1 LRRSKAAGESM
12 FEGFGISC
20 MSDEAIDRIHDATLE
35 VLKFTGIKVYSDDA
49 LEIYHGG
56 GCTVDKSSSTVFF
69 PAHVVEDCIRS
80 APPSFVLGARD
91 PKHDF
96 VMGGKRV
103 GFCNFSCGVQVADLE
118 DGSIRES
125 TRKDTENVSK
135 LVDYLDQYDILD
147 CPVVPRDV
155 NQAIF
160 PLHNYEAM
168 ISNTTKHC
176 STAPFNFRLAELII
190 EMASAVAGGKE
201 NLRRRPI
208 ISADVCPQSPLSLAR
223 ETCETIIAY
232 ARHEIPVNVLSMAL
246 AGGTSPVTLA
256 GTLVTHN
263 AEVLAGICLSQ
274 LTKRGTPN
282 IYGSSTTMMEMRR
295 GTATV
300 GCPEMAM
307 LGACVASMARSYRIP
322 SFLAGS

>member
-1 LRRSKAAGESM
+1 VRRSKAAGESM
-12 FEGFGISC
+12 YEGFGISC
-20 MSDEAIDRIHDATLE
+20 LSDAAIDRIHDATLE
-35 VLKFTGIKVYSDDA
+35 VLKFTGIKVYSDEA
-49 LEIYHGG
+49 LEIYYSG
-56 GCTVDKSSSTVFF
+56 GCTVDQATSTVYF
-69 PAHVVEDCIRS
+69 PAYVVEDCIRS
-80 APPSFVLGARD
+80 APPSFIMAARN
-91 PKHDF
+91 PEHDF

-125 TRKDTENVSK
+125 TKKDTEDISK

-155 NQAIF
+155 KQSVF
-160 PLHNYEAM
+160 PLHNFEAM
-168 ISNTTKHC
+168 ISNTSKHC

-190 EMASAVAGGKE
+190 DMASAVVGGKDK
-201 NLRRRPI
+201 LRQRPI

-223 ETCETIIAY
+223 ETCETIISY
-232 ARHEIPVNVLSMAL
+232 ARNEIPVNVLSMAL

-274 LTKRGTPN
+274 LTKKGTPN

-307 LGACVASMARSYRIP
+307 LGACVAAMAKKYRIP

>member
-1 LRRSKAAGESM
+1 VRRSKAAAEIM
-12 FEGFGISC
+12 VEGFGLNCIS
-20 MSDEAIDRIHDATLE
+20 DAAVERIHDATLE
-35 VLKFTGIKVYSDDA
+35 VLKHTGIKVYSEDA

-56 GCTVDKSSSTVFF
+56 GCTVDKANQTVYF
-69 PAHVVEDCIRS
+69 PAHVVENCIRS
-80 APPSFVLGARD
+80 APPSFVMAARN
-91 PKHDF
+91 PQHDY
-96 VMGGKRV
+96 VMGGRRV

-125 TRKDTENVSK
+125 TKKDTENVSK

-160 PLHNYEAM
+160 PLHNFEAM
-168 ISNTTKHC
+168 ISNTSKHC
-176 STAPFNFRLAELII
+176 STAPYNFRLAELMI
-190 EMASAVAGGKE
+190 EMASAVVGGKDK
-201 NLRRRPI
+201 LRARPI

-232 ARHEIPVNVLSMAL
+232 ARQEIPVNVLSMAL

-274 LTKRGTPN
+274 LTNPGTPN

-307 LGACVASMARSYRIP
+307 LGACVASMAKSYRIP

>member
-1 LRRSKAAGESM
+1 MRRSKAAGEM
-12 FEGFGISC
+12 MHEGMGISC
-20 MSDEAIDRIHDATLE
+20 ISDAAIDRIHESTLE
-35 VLKFTGIKVYSDDA
+35 VLRHTGIKVYSDDA
-49 LEIYHGG
+49 LNIYHSG
-56 GCTVDKSSSTVFF
+56 GCIIDKSTRTVFF
-69 PAHVVEDCIRS
+69 PTHIVEDCIKS
-80 APPSFVLGARD
+80 APSSFILGARN
-91 PKHDF
+91 PEQDF

-103 GFCNFSCGVQVADLE
+103 GFCNFSCGVQVVDIEKGTVRDSTKQDTAD
-118 DGSIRES
+118 
-125 TRKDTENVSK
+125 VAK

-147 CPVVPRDV
+147 CPVVPREV
-155 NQAIF
+155 NQEVF
-160 PLHNYEAM
+160 CLHNYEAM
-168 ISNTTKHC
+168 ASNTSKHC
-176 STAPFNFRLAELII
+176 STAPHSFRHAELII

-201 NLRRRPI
+201 KLKQKPI
-208 ISADVCPQSPLSLAR
+208 ISADVCPQSPLSIAR

-232 ARHEIPVNVLSMAL
+232 ARHDIPVNVLSMAL

-295 GTATV
+295 GTAVV

-307 LGACVASMARSYRIP
+307 LGACVAAMARRYRLP

>member
-1 LRRSKAAGESM
+1 MRRSKTAGESM
-12 FEGFGISC
+12 FEGFGLTSIS
-20 MSDEAIDRIHDATLE
+20 EAAIERIHDATLE
-35 VLKFTGIKVYSDDA
+35 VLKFTGIKVYSDEA

-56 GCTVDKSSSTVFF
+56 GCTVDKASRTVFF

-80 APPSFVLGARD
+80 APPSFVLAARD
-91 PKHDF
+91 PEHDF
-96 VMGGKRV
+96 VIGGKRV
-103 GFCNFSCGVQVADLE
+103 GFCNFSCGVQVVDLE
-118 DGSIRES
+118 DGTVRDS
-125 TRKDTENVSK
+125 TKKDTEDVAK

-155 NQAIF
+155 NQAVF

-176 STAPFNFRLAELII
+176 STAPYNFRLAELII
-190 EMASAVAGGKE
+190 EMASAVAGGREK
-201 NLRRRPI
+201 LRQRPI

-232 ARHEIPVNVLSMAL
+232 AREEIPVNVLSMAL

-263 AEVLAGICLSQ
+263 AEVLGGICLSQ
-274 LTKRGTPN
+274 LTRRGTPN
-282 IYGSSTTMMEMRR
+282 IYGSSTTIMEMRR

-307 LGACVASMARSYRIP
+307 IGACVAAMAKSYRIP

>member
-1 LRRSKAAGESM
+1 M

-20 MSDEAIDRIHDATLE
+20 MSEEAIDRIHDATLE
-35 VLKFTGIKVYSDDA
+35 VLKFTGIRVYSDDA

-56 GCTVDKSSSTVFF
+56 GCTVDRETQTVFF
-69 PAHVVEDCIRS
+69 PSHVVEDCIRS
-80 APPSFVLGARD
+80 APPSFVMAARD
-91 PKHDF
+91 PEHDF

-103 GFCNFSCGVQVADLE
+103 GFCNFSCGVQVVDLD
-118 DGSIRES
+118 DGSVRES
-125 TRKDTENVSK
+125 TKSDTENVSR

-155 NQAIF
+155 KQAIF

-168 ISNTTKHC
+168 TANTTKHC
-176 STAPFNFRLAELII
+176 STAPFSYRLSELII

-208 ISADVCPQSPLSLAR
+208 ISADVCPQSPLSLAQ
-223 ETCETIIAY
+223 ETCETIISY

-274 LTKRGTPN
+274 LTNRGTPN

-307 LGACVASMARSYRIP
+307 LGACVAAMARRYRLP
-322 SFLAGS
+322 SFLSGS

>member
-1 LRRSKAAGESM
+1 LRRSKAAGESI
-12 FEGFGISC
+12 FEGFSINC
-20 MSDEAIDRIHDATLE
+20 MSEAAIDRVHDATLE
-35 VLKFTGIKVYSDDA
+35 VLKFTGIKVYSDEA
-49 LEIYHGG
+49 LEIYQGG
-56 GCTVDKSSSTVFF
+56 GCTVDKASRTVFF

-80 APPSFVLGARD
+80 APSSFVLAARD
-91 PKHDF
+91 PKHDY
-96 VMGGKRV
+96 VMGGRRV
-103 GFCNFSCGVQVADLE
+103 GFCNFSCGVQVVDLE
-118 DGSIRES
+118 DGSVRDS
-125 TRKDTENVSK
+125 TKQDTVNVSK

-155 NQAIF
+155 NQAVF

-168 ISNTTKHC
+168 ISNTSKHC
-176 STAPFNFRLAELII
+176 STAPFSFRLAEIMLD
-190 EMASAVAGGKE
+190 MASTVAGGKE

-208 ISADVCPQSPLSLAR
+208 ISADVCPQSPLSLAQ
-223 ETCETIIAY
+223 ETCETIISY

-307 LGACVASMARSYRIP
+307 LGACVAAMAKSYQIP

>member
-1 LRRSKAAGESM
+1 LRRSKAAGGSM

-20 MSDEAIDRIHDATLE
+20 MSEEAIDRIHDATLE
-35 VLKFTGIKVYSDDA
+35 VLKFTGIRVYSDDA

-56 GCTVDKSSSTVFF
+56 GCTVDRETQTVFF
-69 PAHVVEDCIRS
+69 PSHVVEDCIRS
-80 APPSFVLGARD
+80 APPSFVMAARD
-91 PKHDF
+91 PEHDF

-103 GFCNFSCGVQVADLE
+103 GFCNFSCGVQVVDLD
-118 DGSIRES
+118 DGSVRES
-125 TRKDTENVSK
+125 TKSDTENVSR

-155 NQAIF
+155 KQAIF

-168 ISNTTKHC
+168 TANTTKHC
-176 STAPFNFRLAELII
+176 STAPFSYRLSELII

-208 ISADVCPQSPLSLAR
+208 ISADVCPQSPLSLAQ
-223 ETCETIIAY
+223 ETCETIISY

-274 LTKRGTPN
+274 LTNRGTPN

-307 LGACVASMARSYRIP
+307 LGACVAAMARRYRLP
-322 SFLAGS
+322 SFLSGS

>member
-1 LRRSKAAGESM
+1 MRRSKAAGEEIL
-12 FEGFGISC
+12 EGMSISC
-20 MSDEAIDRIHDATLE
+20 LSEAAIDRIHEATLE
-35 VLKFTGIKVYSDDA
+35 VLRFTGIRVYSDDA

-56 GCTVDKSSSTVFF
+56 GCTVDKATATVYF

-80 APPSFVLGARD
+80 APSSFVLAARD
-91 PKHDF
+91 PEQDF
-96 VMGGKRV
+96 LMGGKRV
-103 GFCNFSCGVQVADLE
+103 GFCNFSCGVQVVDLQSGLTR
-118 DGSIRES
+118 DS
-125 TRKDTENVSK
+125 TRKDTEDVAR

-155 NQAIF
+155 NQAVF
-160 PLHNYEAM
+160 PLHNFEAM
-168 ISNTTKHC
+168 ITNTAKHC
-176 STAPFNFRLAELII
+176 STAPFNYRLAELII

-208 ISADVCPQSPLSLAR
+208 ISADVCPQSPLSLAG
-223 ETCETIIAY
+223 ETCETIISY

-246 AGGTSPVTLA
+246 AGGTAPVTLA

-274 LTKRGTPN
+274 LTKRGAPN

-307 LGACVASMARSYRIP
+307 IGACVAAMARRYRLP

>member
-1 LRRSKAAGESM
+1 MRRSKAAGVSM
-12 FEGFGISC
+12 FEGFAINC
-20 MSDEAIDRIHDATLE
+20 MSDAAIWRVHDATLE

-49 LEIYHGG
+49 LEIYSAG
-56 GCTVDKSSSTVFF
+56 GCIVDKKTNTVYF
-69 PAHVVEDCIRS
+69 PAHVVEDSIRS
-80 APPSFVLGARD
+80 CPPSFVMAARN
-91 PKHDF
+91 PAQDF
-96 VMGGKRV
+96 VMGGERV
-103 GFCNFSCGVQVADLE
+103 GFCNFSCGVQMADLE
-118 DGSIRES
+118 DGSIRKS
-125 TRKDTENVSK
+125 TKKDTAEVSK

-168 ISNTTKHC
+168 ITNTSKHC
-176 STAPFNFRLAELII
+176 STAPFNFRLTEYII
-190 EMASAVAGGKE
+190 EMASAVAGGHD

-232 ARHEIPVNVLSMAL
+232 ARNDIPVNVLSMAL

-274 LTKRGTPN
+274 LTKRGAPN

-307 LGACVASMARSYRIP
+307 LGACVAAMAKKYRIP

>member
-1 LRRSKAAGESM
+1 LRRSKAAGEGM
-12 FEGFGISC
+12 FEGFSISC
-20 MSDEAIDRIHDATLE
+20 MSEEAIDRIHDATLE

-56 GCTVDKSSSTVFF
+56 GCTVDKATSTVYF
-69 PAHVVEDCIRS
+69 PAHVVEECIRS
-80 APPSFVLGARD
+80 APPSLVLAARD
-91 PKHDF
+91 PKNDF
-96 VMGGKRV
+96 IMGGKRV
-103 GFCNFSCGVQVADLE
+103 GFCNFSCGVQVVDLK
-118 DGSIRES
+118 DGKIRSS
-125 TRKDTENVSK
+125 TKQDTVDVAK

-147 CPVVPRDV
+147 CPVVPREV
-155 NQAIF
+155 NQEVF
-160 PLHNYEAM
+160 CLHNYEAM
-168 ISNTTKHC
+168 TSNTTKHC
-176 STAPFNFRLAELII
+176 STAPHSFRHAELMI
-190 EMASAVAGGKE
+190 EMAAAVAGGKDK
-201 NLRRRPI
+201 LRHRPI
-208 ISADVCPQSPLSLAR
+208 ISADVCPQSPLSIAQ

-232 ARHEIPVNVLSMAL
+232 ARHDLPVNVLSMAL

-274 LTKRGTPN
+274 LTKKGAPN

-295 GTATV
+295 GTASV

-307 LGACVASMARSYRIP
+307 LGACVATMARRYRIP

>member
-1 LRRSKAAGESM
+1 M
-12 FEGFGISC
+12 FEGFGLTSLS
-20 MSDEAIDRIHDATLE
+20 SDAIDRIHDATLE
-35 VLKFTGIKVYSDDA
+35 VLKHTGIKVYSDDA
-49 LEIYHGG
+49 LDIYHGG
-56 GCTVDKSSSTVFF
+56 GCTIDMSERTVFF

-80 APPSFVLGARD
+80 APPSFIMAARD
-91 PKHDF
+91 PEQDF
-96 VMGGKRV
+96 VMGGNRV
-103 GFCNFSCGVQVADLE
+103 GFCNFSCGVQVVDLD
-118 DGSIRES
+118 DGSIRDSVKE
-125 TRKDTENVSK
+125 DTANVAK
-135 LVDYLDQYDILD
+135 LVDSLDQYDILD

-155 NQAIF
+155 NQAVF

-168 ISNTTKHC
+168 TANTSKHC
-176 STAPFNFRLAELII
+176 STAPYNFHLAELTI

-208 ISADVCPQSPLSLAR
+208 ISAEVCPQSPLSLAR

-232 ARHEIPVNVLSMAL
+232 ARHNIPVNVLSMAL

-274 LTKRGTPN
+274 LTKRGAPN

-307 LGACVASMARSYRIP
+307 LGACVATMAKSYRIP

>member
-1 LRRSKAAGESM
+1 MRRSKAAGEFM
-12 FEGFGISC
+12 LEGFGIHC
-20 MSDEAIDRIHDATLE
+20 MTNEAIERIHDATLE

-56 GCTVDKSSSTVFF
+56 GCTVDKTSRTVYF

-80 APPSFVLGARD
+80 APASFVLGARD
-91 PKHDF
+91 PRHDF
-96 VMGGKRV
+96 LIGGKRV
-103 GFCNFSCGVQVADLE
+103 GFCNFSCGVQVADIN
-118 DGSIRES
+118 DGTIRES
-125 TRKDTENVSK
+125 TRKDTEDVSK

-168 ISNTTKHC
+168 VSNTTKHC
-176 STAPFNFRLAELII
+176 STAPFNYRLTELII

-201 NLRRRPI
+201 NLRRKPI
-208 ISADVCPQSPLSLAR
+208 ISADVCPQSPLSLAQ

-307 LGACVASMARSYRIP
+307 LGACVAAMAKSYRIP

>member
-1 LRRSKAAGESM
+1 MRRSKAAGQSM
-12 FEGFGISC
+12 YEGFGISC
-20 MSDEAIDRIHDATLE
+20 MSDEALERIHDATLE
-35 VLKFTGIKVYSDDA
+35 VLKFTGIKVYSKDA
-49 LEIYHGG
+49 LDIYHGG
-56 GCTVDKSSSTVFF
+56 GCIVDQKSNTVYF

-80 APPSFVLGARD
+80 APPSFIMAARD
-91 PKHDF
+91 PEQDF

-118 DGSIRES
+118 NGAIRDS
-125 TRKDTENVSK
+125 TKKDTENVAK

-160 PLHNYEAM
+160 PLHNFEAM
-168 ISNTTKHC
+168 ISNTSKHC

-190 EMASAVAGGKE
+190 EMAAAVAGGRE

-208 ISADVCPQSPLSLAR
+208 ISADVCPQSPLSLAQ

-232 ARHEIPVNVLSMAL
+232 AREDLPVNVLSMAL

-282 IYGSSTTMMEMRR
+282 IYGSSTTMMEMKR

-307 LGACVASMARSYRIP
+307 LGACVAAMARKYRIP

>member
-1 LRRSKAAGESM
+1 MRRAKAAGEKM
-12 FEGFGISC
+12 FDGFGLTSIS
-20 MSDEAIDRIHDATLE
+20 DDAIDRVHDATLE
-35 VLKFTGIKVYSDDA
+35 VLKLTGIKVYSDDA
-49 LEIYHGG
+49 LDIYHAG
-56 GCTVDKSSSTVFF
+56 GCTVDRSERTVFF

-80 APPSFVLGARD
+80 APPSFVMAARD
-91 PKHDF
+91 PEHDF
-96 VMGGKRV
+96 VMGGNRV
-103 GFCNFSCGVQVADLE
+103 GFCNFSCGVQVVDLKDGTIRDSLKE
-118 DGSIRES
+118 D
-125 TRKDTENVSK
+125 TANVAK

-155 NQAIF
+155 NQAVF

-168 ISNTTKHC
+168 TANTTKHC
-176 STAPFNFRLAELII
+176 STAPYNFRLAELTI

-232 ARHEIPVNVLSMAL
+232 ARHDIPVNVLSMAL

-274 LTKRGTPN
+274 LTKRGAPN

-307 LGACVASMARSYRIP
+307 LGASVAAMAKSYRIP

>member
-1 LRRSKAAGESM
+1 MRRSKAAGENM
-12 FEGFGISC
+12 FEGFSINC
-20 MSDEAIDRIHDATLE
+20 MSEAAVDRIHEATLE
-35 VLKFTGIKVYSDDA
+35 VLKFTGIKVHSDDA
-49 LEIYHGG
+49 LDIYHGG
-56 GCTVDKSSSTVFF
+56 GCTVDKPSRTVYF

-80 APPSFVLGARD
+80 APSSIMLAARN
-91 PKHDF
+91 PEHDF
-96 VMGGKRV
+96 LMGGKRV
-103 GFCNFSCGVQVADLE
+103 GFCNFSCGVQVVDLE
-118 DGSIRES
+118 DGRVRES
-125 TRKDTENVSK
+125 TKKDTEDVAK

-147 CPVVPRDV
+147 CPVVPREV
-155 NQAIF
+155 NQEVF
-160 PLHNYEAM
+160 CLHNYEAM
-168 ISNTTKHC
+168 TTNTTKHC
-176 STAPFNFRLAELII
+176 STAPHSFRHAELII
-190 EMASAVAGGKE
+190 EMASAVAGGKDK
-201 NLRRRPI
+201 LRQRPI

-232 ARHEIPVNVLSMAL
+232 ARHELPVDVLSMAL

-282 IYGSSTTMMEMRR
+282 MYGSSTTIMEMRR

-307 LGACVASMARSYRIP
+307 LGACVATMAKSYMIP

>member
-1 LRRSKAAGESM
+1 M
-12 FEGFGISC
+12 MIEGFALNC
-20 MSDEAIDRIHDATLE
+20 MTDEAIDRVHDATLE

-56 GCTVDKSSSTVFF
+56 GCTVDKGSRAVFF

-80 APPSFVLGARD
+80 APPSFVLAARD
-91 PKHDF
+91 PAHDF
-96 VMGGKRV
+96 LMGGRRV
-103 GFCNFSCGVQVADLE
+103 GFCNFSCGVQVVDLE
-118 DGSIRES
+118 DGSIRDS
-125 TRKDTENVSK
+125 TRSDTAAVAR

-168 ISNTTKHC
+168 ISNTSKHC
-176 STAPFNFRLAELII
+176 STAPFNFRLAELVI
-190 EMASAVAGGKE
+190 EMASAVAGGRDK
-201 NLRRRPI
+201 LRSRPI

-232 ARHEIPVNVLSMAL
+232 ARHDIPVNVLSMAL

-274 LTKRGTPN
+274 LTKRGAPN

-307 LGACVASMARSYRIP
+307 LGACVAAMAKSYRIP

>member
-1 LRRSKAAGESM
+1 MRRSKAAGEM
-12 FEGFGISC
+12 MHEGMGISC
-20 MSDEAIDRIHDATLE
+20 ISDAAIDRIHEATLE
-35 VLKFTGIKVYSDDA
+35 VLRHTGIKVYSDDA
-49 LEIYHGG
+49 LDIYHGG
-56 GCTVDKSSSTVFF
+56 GCIVDKSTRTVYF
-69 PAHVVEDCIRS
+69 PAHVVEDCIKS
-80 APPSFVLGARD
+80 APSSFILGARN
-91 PKHDF
+91 PEHDF

-103 GFCNFSCGVQVADLE
+103 GFCNFSCGVQVVDLE
-118 DGSIRES
+118 SGIIRES
-125 TRKDTENVSK
+125 TKQDTADVAK

-147 CPVVPRDV
+147 CPVVPREV
-155 NQAIF
+155 NQEVF
-160 PLHNYEAM
+160 CLHNYEAM
-168 ISNTTKHC
+168 TSNTSKHC
-176 STAPFNFRLAELII
+176 STAPHSFRHAELMI
-190 EMASAVAGGKE
+190 EMASAVAGGKDK
-201 NLRRRPI
+201 LKQKPI
-208 ISADVCPQSPLSLAR
+208 ISADVCPQSPLSIAR

-232 ARHEIPVNVLSMAL
+232 ARYDIPVNVLSMAL

-295 GTATV
+295 GTAVV

-307 LGACVASMARSYRIP
+307 LGACVAAMARRYRLP